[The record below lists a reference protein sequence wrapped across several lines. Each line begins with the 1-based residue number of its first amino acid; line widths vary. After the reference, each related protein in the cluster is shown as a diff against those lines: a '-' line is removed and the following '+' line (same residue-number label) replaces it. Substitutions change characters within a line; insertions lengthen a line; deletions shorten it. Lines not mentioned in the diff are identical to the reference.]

1 MKKNLNLFV
10 ENIFVWGGV
19 FASYCL
25 AFLPIVQVLAGL
37 AALIFSVLSIIKT
50 LKNWSKNG

>member
-1 MKKNLNLFV
+1 MNKHIPLFI
-10 ENIFVWGGV
+10 ENMLVWGGV